1 MAIVSARGGL
11 EYARARL
18 IREAVKLGGHALLLD
33 NSSLTRVG
41 GDETSSQQLTGKVI
55 IYSDSTRPTRD
66 YSLPPLDPSPRLA
79 AVARFAFWMDAGIRI
94 PGTNLRF
101 GLDPILGLIPGAGDA
116 AGAVLAGWIL
126 VEAIRLG
133 ASRATVL
140 RIAGNVA
147 LDALVGAV
155 PVLGDIFDFAW
166 KANLRN
172 VALLERHLATPARA
186 ARADRSF
193 VVLVMTSVLMLVL
206 GVLVLGM
213 LLARW
218 AFHAVG
224 VA

>member
-1 MAIVSARGGL
+1 MAKSL
-11 EYARARL
+11 STP
-18 IREAVKLGGHALLLD
+18 IRRD
-33 NSSLTRVG
+33 
-41 GDETSSQQLTGKVI
+41 
-55 IYSDSTRPTRD
+55 PTRG
-66 YSLPPLDPSPRLA
+66 PSFA
-79 AVARFAFWMDAGIRI
+79 AVAKFAYWLDAGIRV

-133 ASRATVL
+133 ASRATVI

-147 LDALVGAV
+147 VDALVGAV

-172 VALLERHLATPARA
+172 VALLERHLAAPERT

-193 VVLVMTSVLMLVL
+193 VVLVMCSVLALVL
-206 GVLVLGM
+206 G
-213 LLARW
+213 LLALGILLTRW
-218 AFHAVG
+218 VFHAVG
-224 VA
+224 VAGD

>member
-1 MAIVSARGGL
+1 
-11 EYARARL
+11 
-18 IREAVKLGGHALLLD
+18 
-33 NSSLTRVG
+33 
-41 GDETSSQQLTGKVI
+41 
-55 IYSDSTRPTRD
+55 
-66 YSLPPLDPSPRLA
+66 
-79 AVARFAFWMDAGIRI
+79 MDAGIRI

-101 GLDPILGLIPGAGDA
+101 GLDPILGLVPGAGDA

-155 PVLGDIFDFAW
+155 PLLGDIFDFAW

-172 VALLERHLATPARA
+172 VALLERYVAMPAQA

-193 VVLVMTSVLMLVL
+193 VVLVVGSVLMLVL
-206 GVLVLGM
+206 GVLVLGV

-218 AFHAVG
+218 AFHVVG